1 MFQVMDRNNPQTI
14 NNQERKRESQTTLN
28 SLSAYRLSLEY
39 QAEVALNML
48 APEAQMRVNQVLAE
62 IRAKGVV
69 TEKLVASKPNE
80 NLYFQL
86 VDPDFCIAFQEV
98 AEGEIVVVDI
108 FTSKRLQ
115 LLGYSVPGVKPTS
128 HEAAW
133 CGTVSV
139 YGLNNAQ

>member
-14 NNQERKRESQTTLN
+14 NNQECKRESQTTLN
-28 SLSAYRLSLEY
+28 SPFAYRLSLEY
-39 QAEVALNML
+39 QAKVALNML

-86 VDPDFCIAFQEV
+86 VDPDFCIALQEV

-128 HEAAW
+128 H
-133 CGTVSV
+133 
-139 YGLNNAQ
+139 